1 MAESANWLS
10 LDEAT
15 AHIARAA
22 RSVTDTEQVTL
33 LQAQDRVLA
42 TDLIAELDVPP
53 WDNAAM
59 DGYAVATGDIAS
71 APLPLQGVITAGLTD
86 IPSLKSGHCLRI
98 MTGAPL
104 PAGADA
110 VVMQENASQTDNAIS
125 FIQPPAQGESIRR
138 RGSDVERGDVLITKG
153 TELNAAHLMVIASQG
168 MDRVTVL
175 RKVRVGIVTTGD
187 ELVAP
192 GAQPDRGQI
201 FDANRTGL
209 AALLRSLPVEIT
221 DYGIVN
227 DQPEQLKN
235 VFHTA
240 SQTQDVLITSGG
252 VSVGDADFVK
262 PVLAELGDVNFWKV
276 AIKPGKPFA
285 FGQLGKTLFCGV
297 PGNPVSAYVT
307 TQMLVLPL
315 IHLLS
320 GNQQSP
326 CYTTLNATLS
336 APVRRRAG
344 RLEFLRACYETDAD
358 GRLRVTPLPRQSSA
372 VMTSVTHANCYLII
386 DADIAALEQGACVSI
401 MPFNQPGLM

>member
-1 MAESANWLS
+1 MAGSVNWLS

-15 AHIARAA
+15 THIARAA
-22 RSVTDTEQVTL
+22 RSVIGEEPVSLQ
-33 LQAQDRVLA
+33 QAQGRVLA
-42 TDLIAELDVPP
+42 SDLTAQLDVPP
-53 WDNAAM
+53 WDNAGM

-71 APLPLQGVITAGLTD
+71 APLPLQGVITAGLSD
-86 IPSLKSGHCLRI
+86 IPSLKPGHCLRI

-110 VVMQENASQTDNAIS
+110 VVMQENVSQTDNGIA
-125 FIQPPAQGESIRR
+125 FIQPPEQGESIRR
-138 RGSDVERGDVLITKG
+138 RGSDVARGDVLINKG
-153 TELNAAHLMVIASQG
+153 TVLTAAHLMVIASQG
-168 MDRVTVL
+168 MDSVTVL

-192 GAQPDRGQI
+192 GGHLDRGQI

-209 AALLRSLPVEIT
+209 TALLCSLPVEIT
-221 DYGIVN
+221 DYGIIH

-235 VFHTA
+235 VFRNA
-240 SQTQDVLITSGG
+240 SQTQDVLISSGG

-262 PVLAELGDVNFWKV
+262 PVLSELGDVNFWKV

-285 FGQLGKTLFCGV
+285 FGKLGNTLFCGV

-315 IHLLS
+315 INSLS
-320 GNQQSP
+320 GNHYSAG
-326 CYTTLNATLS
+326 YSRRNATL
-336 APVRRRAG
+336 ATPVRRRPG
-344 RLEFLRACYETDAD
+344 RLEFMRARYETVTN
-358 GRLRVTPLPRQSSA
+358 GELRVTILQRQSSA
-372 VMTSVTHANCYLII
+372 VMTSVTQANCYLIVEPETET
-386 DADIAALEQGACVSI
+386 LEQGTCVDI